1 MLQRKLFLRA
11 VAATLAALMCVPAVA
26 AESAIAKLNSN
37 QKTRTAID
45 LRLGSEGSIVG
56 KVVNRQGQTVSSAN
70 VKIASKRGTATLK
83 AGSNGLFAAK
93 GLHAGEYVV
102 QVNDQ
107 SYAVRMWTADTA
119 PPKTAMAAL
128 FVVGD
133 AVRGQCCGD
142 SSCGGGCST
151 GACGGGGSSC
161 LSGPSYSPVCSSAC
175 ESGYETSCP
184 GPSCGGCGTCGGGG
198 FGNGYGG
205 GVFGSGTGVFGHGA
219 GLLSSPL
226 LVGAGV
232 AAAIAIPI
240 ALDDDDDAS

>member
-26 AESAIAKLNSN
+26 AENAIANLNSN
-37 QKTRTAID
+37 QKTRTALD
-45 LRLGSEGSIVG
+45 LRLGSEGSIIG
-56 KVVNRQGQTVSSAN
+56 KIVNRQGQPVSSAT
-70 VKIASKRGTATLK
+70 VQLASKRGATNLK
-83 AGSNGLFAAK
+83 AGDNGLFAAK
-93 GLHAGEYVV
+93 GLQPGEYVV

-133 AVRGQCCGD
+133 TVRGQCCGD

-151 GACGGGGSSC
+151 AGCGGGSC
-161 LSGPSYSPVCSSAC
+161 LTGPSYSSACSSTC
-175 ESGYETSCP
+175 EPAYETSCP
-184 GPSCGGCGTCGGGG
+184 GPSCSGCGACGSG
-198 FGNGYGG
+198 FGRGFGG
-205 GVFGSGTGVFGHGA
+205 RVFGSGVGVFGHGG

>member
-1 MLQRKLFLRA
+1 MLQRKLLLRA

-45 LRLGSEGSIVG
+45 LRLGSEGSIIG
-56 KVVNRQGQTVSSAN
+56 KIVNRQGQPVSSAN
-70 VKIASKRGTATLK
+70 VKLASKRGAATLK
-83 AGSNGLFAAK
+83 AGTNGLFAAK
-93 GLHAGEYVV
+93 GLQAGEYVV

-142 SSCGGGCST
+142 SSCGGGCS
-151 GACGGGGSSC
+151 SC
-161 LSGPSYSPVCSSAC
+161 LSGPSYSPACSTGC
-175 ESGYETSCP
+175 ESGSDYATSCP

-198 FGNGYGG
+198 FGGGGYGG
-205 GVFGSGTGVFGHGA
+205 RIFGSGTGVFGRGA
-219 GLLSSPL
+219 GLLSRPF